1 MSTSAERGAAGPPAL
16 RFETTAPPD
25 VQMPPPVSCVPDD
38 ALVVWEYE
46 RADLYRRML
55 PVVVGNRLE
64 LVVVT
69 AGHEHGLRRVA
80 GTRIVDGEGLAT
92 PQFLTRRALVFWG
105 E

>member
-1 MSTSAERGAAGPPAL
+1 
-16 RFETTAPPD
+16 
-25 VQMPPPVSCVPDD
+25 
-38 ALVVWEYE
+38 
-46 RADLYRRML
+46 ML

-105 E
+105 ETVPGRRGVARTLVLAVGTRLVMVRITGDEVAPAVEVLDGLELVP